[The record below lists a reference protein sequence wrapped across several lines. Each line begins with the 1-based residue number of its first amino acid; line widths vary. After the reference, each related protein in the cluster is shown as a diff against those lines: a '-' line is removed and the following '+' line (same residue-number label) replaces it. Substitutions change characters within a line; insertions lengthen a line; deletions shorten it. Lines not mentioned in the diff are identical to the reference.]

1 MPHTTSAKKAVRQS
15 TKRRAQNRAQLSALK
30 TLVKKFRALCL
41 SKEATVEQKEQEFRL
56 VSRRLAQAGAKNLI
70 HRNAA
75 DRSKSRL
82 ARFMNKTNAPAAPAA
97 TPAS

>member
-15 TKRRAQNRAQLSALK
+15 TKRRAQNRAQLSTLK

-41 SKEATVEQKEQEFRL
+41 DKSATAEQKETEFRL

-70 HRNAA
+70 HKNAA
-75 DRSKSRL
+75 NRSKSRL
-82 ARFMNKTNAPAAPAA
+82 AIFMNKSNAAPAAP
-97 TPAS
+97 TT

>member
-41 SKEATVEQKEQEFRL
+41 SKEATPEQKETEFRL

-70 HRNAA
+70 HKNAA
-75 DRSKSRL
+75 NRSKSRL
-82 ARFMNKTNAPAAPAA
+82 AIFMNKSNSAAASAAPTA
-97 TPAS
+97 

>member
-15 TKRRAQNRAQLSALK
+15 TKRRAQNRAQLSTLK

-41 SKEATVEQKEQEFRL
+41 DKSATAEQKETEFRL

-70 HRNAA
+70 HKNAA
-75 DRSKSRL
+75 NRSKSRL
-82 ARFMNKTNAPAAPAA
+82 AIFMNKSNAPPAPA
-97 TPAS
+97 T